1 MRLLPRLL
9 GETCVEC
16 VDVLHASTSLT
27 VESKQPSLQ
36 SWGAYGLLLNSK
48 RFAKDRTVFQKGI
61 IRVTV
66 DIFIEK
72 KQTMVI

>member
-1 MRLLPRLL
+1 VRLLPRLP
-9 GETCVEC
+9 GEACVEF
-16 VDVLHASTSLT
+16 VDVFHASTSLT

-48 RFAKDRTVFQKGI
+48 RFAKDRTVFQRGI
-61 IRVTV
+61 IRVAV

-72 KQTMVI
+72 NKQR